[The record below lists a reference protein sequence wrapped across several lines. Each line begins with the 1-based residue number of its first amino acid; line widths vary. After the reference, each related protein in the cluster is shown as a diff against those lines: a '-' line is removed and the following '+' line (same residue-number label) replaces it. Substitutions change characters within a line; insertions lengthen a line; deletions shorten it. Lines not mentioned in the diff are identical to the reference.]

1 MNLFQYQ
8 LLVVLERGAVLGIEQ
23 FLYLIEVLQ
32 DVRFYLVY
40 LITFILLLDN
50 LYLVIVHTLVVDEY
64 IVAANF
70 VVSQVDDSTTLAAT
84 RL

>member
-1 MNLFQYQ
+1 MFQYQ